1 MRNFD
6 LAELKDLTPTAQ
18 RTLQPG
24 QTENGQAERAHWLS
38 VISGSADVTVEGNLI
53 TLKSGGSILIQAGE
67 RHEIRALGEE
77 PLVTLAY
84 SASPEPFRPNS

>member
-24 QTENGQAERAHWLS
+24 QSETFQNERAHWLS
-38 VISGSADVTVEGNLI
+38 VISGTAEVSVEGQVV
-53 TLKSGGSILIQAGE
+53 TLRTEGSILIQAGE
-67 RHEIRALGEE
+67 RHEVRATGDE
-77 PLVTLAY
+77 PLVTMTY
-84 SASPEPFRPNS
+84 SASPEPFRQ